1 MVVDRTVV
9 VSTVSATFFFLE
21 ETSEILR
28 SIRQNKRHRAG
39 NEKFIYYAEN
49 ILLFEKKRRLEW
61 FFMLSLHLVN
71 NV

>member
-49 ILLFEKKRRLEW
+49 ILLFEKKEG
-61 FFMLSLHLVN
+61 
-71 NV
+71 